1 MNIGKKIHCKGE
13 TAMPFIN
20 AKFSTPVSPD
30 KEIEL
35 KAALGDAITLLG
47 KSERYLMVEIEDNR
61 RLYFG
66 GENDQPIAFFDVSL
80 LHSAPRASYE
90 KLTERLCGIAEEY
103 MGVDGDHVYVKF
115 EETENWGYNSF
126 MF

>member
-1 MNIGKKIHCKGE
+1 
-13 TAMPFIN
+13 MPYIN
-20 AKFSTPVSPD
+20 AKFTGTVTPE
-30 KEIEL
+30 KETEI
-35 KAALGDAITLLG
+35 KSALGEAITLLG

-66 GENDQPIAFFDVSL
+66 GKNDQPIAFFDVSL

-90 KLTERLCGIAEEY
+90 KLTARLCEIAKDT
-103 MGVDGDHVYVKF
+103 MNVDGGNVYVKF
-115 EETENWGYNSF
+115 EETENWGYDSF

>member
-1 MNIGKKIHCKGE
+1 
-13 TAMPFIN
+13 MPYIN

-30 KEIEL
+30 KELQL
-35 KAALGDAITLLG
+35 KSALGEAITLLG
-47 KSERYLMVEIEDNR
+47 KPERYLMVEIQDDR

-66 GENDQPIAFFDVSL
+66 GRNDRPIAFFDVAL

-90 KLTERLCGIAEEY
+90 KLTARLCDIAKDV
-103 MGVDGDHVYVKF
+103 MDVDGDNVYVKF
-115 EETENWGYNSF
+115 EETESWGYDGF

>member
-1 MNIGKKIHCKGE
+1 
-13 TAMPFIN
+13 MPYIN
-20 AKFSTPVSPD
+20 AKFTGTVTPE
-30 KEIEL
+30 KETEI
-35 KAALGDAITLLG
+35 KSALGEAITLLG

-66 GENDQPIAFFDVSL
+66 GRNDQPIAFFDVSL

-90 KLTERLCGIAEEY
+90 KLTARLCEIAKDT
-103 MGVDGDHVYVKF
+103 MNVDGGNVYVKF
-115 EETENWGYNSF
+115 EETENWGYDSF

>member
-1 MNIGKKIHCKGE
+1 
-13 TAMPFIN
+13 MPFIN
-20 AKFSTPVSPD
+20 AKFSVPVTPE
-30 KEIEL
+30 KEYEL
-35 KAALGDAITLLG
+35 KTALGEAITLLG

-66 GENDQPIAFFDVSL
+66 GENDRPIAFFDVSL

-103 MGVDGDHVYVKF
+103 LGISGDHVYVKF

>member
-1 MNIGKKIHCKGE
+1 
-13 TAMPFIN
+13 MPYIN
-20 AKFSTPVSPD
+20 ARFSTTVSPE

-35 KAALGDAITLLG
+35 KSALGEAITLLS
-47 KSERYLMVEIEDNR
+47 KPERYLMVEISDNC

-66 GENDQPIAFFDVSL
+66 GNNDRPIAFFDVSL

-90 KLTERLCGIAEEY
+90 KLTARLCDIAKDV
-103 MGVDGDHVYVKF
+103 MGVDGDNVYVKF
-115 EETENWGYNSF
+115 EETKNWGYDSF

>member
-1 MNIGKKIHCKGE
+1 
-13 TAMPFIN
+13 MPFIH
-20 AKFSTPVSPD
+20 AKFSSSVSPD
-30 KEIEL
+30 KEIQI
-35 KAALGDAITLLG
+35 KAALGEAITLLG
-47 KSERYLMVEIEDNR
+47 KSERYLMVEIEGDR

-66 GENDQPIAFFDVSL
+66 GENDKPIAFFDVSL

-103 MGVDGDHVYVKF
+103 MDVDGDRVYVKF

>member
-1 MNIGKKIHCKGE
+1 
-13 TAMPFIN
+13 MPFIN
-20 AKFSTPVSPD
+20 TKFSAPVSAE
-30 KEIEL
+30 KEKEL
-35 KAALGDAITLLG
+35 KSALGEAITLLG

-66 GENDQPIAFFDVSL
+66 GDNSAPIAFFDVSL

-90 KLTERLCGIAEEY
+90 KLTARLCEIAKNT
-103 MGVDGDHVYVKF
+103 MDVDGSNVYVKF
-115 EETENWGYNSF
+115 EETENWGYDSF

>member
-1 MNIGKKIHCKGE
+1 
-13 TAMPFIN
+13 MPFIN
-20 AKFSTPVSPD
+20 AKFSSPVSRE
-30 KEIEL
+30 KEYEI
-35 KAALGDAITLLG
+35 KSALGEAITLLG
-47 KSERYLMVEIEDNR
+47 KSERSLMVQIQDICR
-61 RLYFG
+61 MYFG
-66 GENDQPIAFFDVSL
+66 GENDKPMAFFDVSL

-103 MGVDGDHVYVKF
+103 MGVDGDRVYVKF

>member
-1 MNIGKKIHCKGE
+1 
-13 TAMPFIN
+13 MPFIN

>member
-1 MNIGKKIHCKGE
+1 
-13 TAMPFIN
+13 MPYIN

-30 KEIEL
+30 KELQL
-35 KAALGDAITLLG
+35 KSALGEAITLLG
-47 KSERYLMVEIEDNR
+47 KPERYLMVEIQDDR

-66 GENDQPIAFFDVSL
+66 GRNDRPIAFFDVAL

-90 KLTERLCGIAEEY
+90 KLTARLCDIAKDV
-103 MGVDGDHVYVKF
+103 MDVDGYNVYVKF
-115 EETENWGYNSF
+115 EETESWGYDGF

>member
-1 MNIGKKIHCKGE
+1 
-13 TAMPFIN
+13 MPFIN
-20 AKFSTPVSPD
+20 AKFSTPVSAE

-35 KAALGDAITLLG
+35 KTALGDAITLLG
-47 KSERYLMVEIEDNR
+47 KSERYLMVEIQDSR

-66 GENDQPIAFFDVSL
+66 GENNAPIAFFDVSL

-90 KLTERLCGIAEEY
+90 KLTERLCGIAKDI
-103 MGVDGDHVYVKF
+103 MDVDGENVYVKF